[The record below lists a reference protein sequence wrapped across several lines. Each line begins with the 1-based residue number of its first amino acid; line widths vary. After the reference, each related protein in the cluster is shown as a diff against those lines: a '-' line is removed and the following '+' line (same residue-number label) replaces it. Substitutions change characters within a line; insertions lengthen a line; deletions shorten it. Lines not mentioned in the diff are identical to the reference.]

1 MVGSS
6 FLNRVFES
14 LGNIEIQ
21 SEIFVAG
28 ALFVLCMGAS
38 VFFLYRVYQDSKI
51 KSEEAEDKKQG
62 DELLLVTSFFIGMVC
77 LICGIIFHFV
87 YKRASLRTKKFR
99 TRMGKSTFYWT
110 IADIFLGLF
119 KR

>member
-21 SEIFVAG
+21 SKIFVAG

-38 VFFLYRVYQDSKI
+38 VFFLYRVYQDSK
-51 KSEEAEDKKQG
+51 KGEEAEEEKQTDSMIFATFFSIG
-62 DELLLVTSFFIGMVC
+62 IVFLLG
-77 LICGIIFHFV
+77 GIIFHFTF
-87 YKRASLRTKKFR
+87 KSGPLRTKKFR
-99 TRMGKSTFYWT
+99 TQLGKFTL
-110 IADIFLGLF
+110 IDRIVAIFIGLF